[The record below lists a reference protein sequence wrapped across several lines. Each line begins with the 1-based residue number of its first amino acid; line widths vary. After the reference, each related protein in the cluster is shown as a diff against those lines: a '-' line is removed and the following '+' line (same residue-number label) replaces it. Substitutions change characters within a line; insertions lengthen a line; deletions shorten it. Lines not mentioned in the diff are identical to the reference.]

1 MDSTTEQWKM
11 IYGNISLIQASTV
24 TIILFRVSTNVRNC
38 HEFSLY
44 WKQDKYSNHTNS
56 GKFVAG
62 AVFCRELINGMKNH

>member
-1 MDSTTEQWKM
+1 ME
-11 IYGNISLIQASTV
+11 IYRLSRRVLF
-24 TIILFRVSTNVRNC
+24 TIVLFRVSTNVRNG
-38 HEFSLY
+38 HEFSVY